1 MEPHLLR
8 CESSDVSIGNPVA
21 YSRAPDGQGT
31 DSLFPCLVGP
41 LTEVRSLEGQRVML
55 PCEVAPP
62 IPGDDIILVLF
73 YRGALGT
80 PIYR

>member
-1 MEPHLLR
+1 MRNEFVITVSERILR
-8 CESSDVSIGNPVA
+8 GKD
-21 YSRAPDGQGT
+21 T
-31 DSLFPCLVGP
+31 DSFSFLFPAGP
-41 LTEVRSLEGQRVML
+41 LTEVRSLEGKRVML